1 MAPEMAQT
9 EAEPPTSSGT
19 GNAPTRTTRT
29 SSGGPDRPLLSPWL
43 ALVVI
48 LVAVVVLLVGGG
60 LFLRQLTSPPTPVA
74 ATPTTV
80 AAPAP
85 TVDAAPTTPP
95 QTLAP
100 VTLPPATNPTATPLS
115 TARPTPVPTAQPAA
129 LPTAATQ
136 PTAAAAGQTAEQSP
150 FPTVAPDLRSEV
162 ETAYSQYWDARA
174 QAVWTLDPAPLDDVA
189 TGDELLA
196 LRRDVDQLRT
206 DGRAIKAEVQ
216 HQFTVVSVDGDEA
229 QVADRLRDFSIY
241 VDASTKEPLPGQV
254 RPDEANA
261 PLSTI
266 LYFLH
271 NEGGTWKV
279 ERGERHVN
287 S

>member
-1 MAPEMAQT
+1 MAQAT
-9 EAEPPTSSGT
+9 
-19 GNAPTRTTRT
+19 
-29 SSGGPDRPLLSPWL
+29 
-43 ALVVI
+43 
-48 LVAVVVLLVGGG
+48 
-60 LFLRQLTSPPTPVA
+60 QL
-74 ATPTTV
+74 ATP
-80 AAPAP
+80 AP
-85 TVDAAPTTPP
+85 
-95 QTLAP
+95 
-100 VTLPPATNPTATPLS
+100 
-115 TARPTPVPTAQPAA
+115 
-129 LPTAATQ
+129 Q
-136 PTAAAAGQTAEQSP
+136 PTAVPGGQ
-150 FPTVAPDLRSEV
+150 PTEPSVLPSVAPELRREV

-196 LRRDVDQLRT
+196 LRRDVQQLRGE
-206 DGRAIKAEVQ
+206 GRAIKAEVQ

-229 QVADRLRDFSIY
+229 QVADRFRDFSIY
-241 VDASTKEPLPGQV
+241 VDPSTKKPLPGQV

-266 LYFLH
+266 LYFLR